1 MNFIEI
7 VKKEFDNF
15 STSEKILFPLI
26 IMFTIIIS
34 FVIKDS
40 KIALISAVCGI
51 SYTLLAGKG
60 RVSCYF
66 IGIIGTLCYCYISLV
81 NALYGQLILYALYY
95 FPMELIG
102 IYQWKKHFKKDTRE
116 IIKTKLSYKER
127 IIYLF
132 CAVFAWVIT
141 SFLLMKTSDLRPI
154 MDSFALVFSV
164 LGQYLT
170 VKRCIEQWYIW
181 TFVNIISM
189 IMWIYAY
196 IDGSNCFATIL
207 MWAVYLVLGL
217 YFLVKW
223 RKEIN

>member
-15 STSEKILFPLI
+15 SISEKILFPLI

-34 FVIKDS
+34 FVMKDS

-66 IGIIGTLCYCYISLV
+66 IGIIGTLCYCYISLI

-95 FPMELIG
+95 FPMALIG

-116 IIKTKLSYKER
+116 IEKTKLSYKER

-141 SFLLMKTSDLRPI
+141 SFLLMKTADLKPV

-223 RKEIN
+223 KKEVN